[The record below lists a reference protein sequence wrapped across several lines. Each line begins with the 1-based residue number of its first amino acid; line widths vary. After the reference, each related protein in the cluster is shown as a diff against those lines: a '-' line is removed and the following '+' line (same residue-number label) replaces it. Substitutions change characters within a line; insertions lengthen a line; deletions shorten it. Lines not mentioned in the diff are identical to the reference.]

1 VVDQLGFWQLQLGGE
16 GAVGVSQKGAFKFFT
31 LSLKRPFFPLAIHG
45 CCLSVLLIGTRY
57 LHVGITM
64 LRGFT
69 RFVTKIVSI
78 FDLHTFGIFVNL
90 LVFVCITYICNLL
103 CYCVQVNL
111 VHQTELL
118 MYNYFLE
125 VLGCTYV
132 LVFKIAD
139 FYSYIQYFAN

>member
-1 VVDQLGFWQLQLGGE
+1 
-16 GAVGVSQKGAFKFFT
+16 
-31 LSLKRPFFPLAIHG
+31 
-45 CCLSVLLIGTRY
+45 
-57 LHVGITM
+57 M